1 MNDQERLLTVFLR
14 LQSGAHLSKLQLA
27 DEFGVNEKTI
37 QSFFIRNNSVRNKA
51 SIKRFLLSSFET
63 FFRSVITFPNY
74 PCYSNGIP
82 KKIKS

>member
-1 MNDQERLLTVFLR
+1 LQKQFNDKYIYVFFDYAVK
-14 LQSGAHLSKLQLA
+14 G
-27 DEFGVNEKTI
+27 
-37 QSFFIRNNSVRNKA
+37 SFFIRNNSVRNKA